1 VVRVVPVTTRK
12 ILFHSDCFT
21 LDPLPFI
28 KTDVSNVWKKVI
40 STNRGTNYLIFLFI
54 HLGGFAMK
62 KLLTALSIS
71 GLLVVAACG
80 TETDVEE
87 DHRDVNIEINEED
100 NNSLD
105 GLNDN
110 DTNG

>member
-1 VVRVVPVTTRK
+1 
-12 ILFHSDCFT
+12 
-21 LDPLPFI
+21 
-28 KTDVSNVWKKVI
+28 
-40 STNRGTNYLIFLFI
+40 
-54 HLGGFAMK
+54 MK

>member
-1 VVRVVPVTTRK
+1 
-12 ILFHSDCFT
+12 
-21 LDPLPFI
+21 
-28 KTDVSNVWKKVI
+28 
-40 STNRGTNYLIFLFI
+40 
-54 HLGGFAMK
+54 MK

-80 TETDVEE
+80 SETDVEE
-87 DHRDVNIEINEED
+87 DHRDVNIEINEEE
-100 NNSLD
+100 NGLD